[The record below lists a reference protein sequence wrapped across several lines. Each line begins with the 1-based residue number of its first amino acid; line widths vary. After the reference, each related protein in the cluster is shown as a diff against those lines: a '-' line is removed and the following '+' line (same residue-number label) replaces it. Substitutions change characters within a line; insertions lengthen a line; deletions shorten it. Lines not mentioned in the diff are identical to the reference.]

1 MRINDFIMFI
11 PNAVM
16 AVFLNTIRVNIDD
29 ISKQEI
35 LKNGLY
41 HITPNEEVSK
51 KIVES
56 QHFKPARGPIKNLN
70 SYGTA
75 CVCFFDGL
83 PSVEN
88 YMKNLLEGQSNNPYI
103 NPTIAVPAVKVS
115 PKEKEELVN
124 YKSRALEDNAILFE
138 GYCVLPEDEIKTVHL
153 VPDLV
158 RNQKTGEPI
167 KNIETGKY
175 EIAFR
180 EALEE
185 ELSEDRK
192 SYKAKEDY
200 LKFMEEEKERLGY
213 MKGNNVIARVFNSI
227 SSVFHVTNIEGN
239 MSRKNVITNLPKII
253 KRKFQQLVTP
263 KLDMSTD
270 EKIYSS
276 INEFDT
282 SKKNPYRDKRFG
294 EKVAE
299 LQTKGLKQL
308 KLKEELEKLT
318 TSDAGKYF
326 RQKHNKINQNQKSP
340 SEISHYNRV
349 AMYAML
355 IAQKEGMLEKDTNN
369 RTKDLLLNSVYYK
382 YMDNE
387 NKDNN
392 LLKAIIT
399 ASQKK
404 DNKVNKILKK
414 CKIDKA
420 DIEYVSQL
428 INVIKDAYAL
438 DRTRLDLSLPIAV
451 KTNLNPEFLRLDT
464 SKQLLNISYQLENLS
479 KKVSFDRILAYKTQE
494 QLEGGNYENKR
505 EQFIDYLRQGIVQ
518 KVRKNIHKAKTV
530 YNTKFTGNHAIS
542 NVKKNQKLQEDEGLT
557 L

>member
-1 MRINDFIMFI
+1 
-11 PNAVM
+11 
-16 AVFLNTIRVNIDD
+16 
-29 ISKQEI
+29 
-35 LKNGLY
+35 
-41 HITPNEEVSK
+41 
-51 KIVES
+51 
-56 QHFKPARGPIKNLN
+56 
-70 SYGTA
+70 
-75 CVCFFDGL
+75 
-83 PSVEN
+83 
-88 YMKNLLEGQSNNPYI
+88 
-103 NPTIAVPAVKVS
+103 
-115 PKEKEELVN
+115 
-124 YKSRALEDNAILFE
+124 
-138 GYCVLPEDEIKTVHL
+138 
-153 VPDLV
+153 
-158 RNQKTGEPI
+158 
-167 KNIETGKY
+167 
-175 EIAFR
+175 
-180 EALEE
+180 
-185 ELSEDRK
+185 
-192 SYKAKEDY
+192 
-200 LKFMEEEKERLGY
+200 
-213 MKGNNVIARVFNSI
+213 
-227 SSVFHVTNIEGN
+227 
-239 MSRKNVITNLPKII
+239 
-253 KRKFQQLVTP
+253 
-263 KLDMSTD
+263 
-270 EKIYSS
+270 
-276 INEFDT
+276 
-282 SKKNPYRDKRFG
+282 
-294 EKVAE
+294 
-299 LQTKGLKQL
+299 
-308 KLKEELEKLT
+308 
-318 TSDAGKYF
+318 
-326 RQKHNKINQNQKSP
+326 
-340 SEISHYNRV
+340 
-349 AMYAML
+349 MYAML